1 METFYDVVTGNQ
13 LILVDFFAT
22 WCGPCQAMVPVIDRF
37 QTEMNG
43 RADVYRID
51 VDDPDMLEI
60 VRRYNIS
67 SVPTLVIF
75 RRGEVLWRRSGLIGY
90 RELREAFDTIEQ
102 REHAVYH

>member
-1 METFYDVVTGNQ
+1 MKDFDKIICRDAGT
-13 LILVDFFAT
+13 LADFFAT

-43 RADVYRID
+43 RADVYRSD

-67 SVPTLVIF
+67 SVRTLVIF

-102 REHAVYH
+102 REHAVHH

>member
-1 METFYDVVTGNQ
+1 MRTVPGNGSRNRQ
-13 LILVDFFAT
+13 IPNGNERP
-22 WCGPCQAMVPVIDRF
+22 CGRLQ
-37 QTEMNG
+37 
-43 RADVYRID
+43 ID

-102 REHAVYH
+102 REHAVHH